1 VGDAVMKCQICR
13 RYVRLPNCPQLKLH
27 NAGTF
32 NQCVPADLFMLWDQK
47 FLFMVDEATRYKVA
61 VAVDSREAEELQ
73 RKMLHHWMRFFGTR
87 AALIMDQETSLMSHE
102 TCAKFERLN
111 IKETERNN
119 TWSRDTSA

>member
-1 VGDAVMKCQICR
+1 MPVEVPNLVGDAVMKCQICR

-61 VAVDSREAEELQ
+61 VAVTHEKLKNSNGRC
-73 RKMLHHWMRFFGTR
+73 FTIGCV
-87 AALIMDQETSLMSHE
+87 SLEHVLLSSW
-102 TCAKFERLN
+102 
-111 IKETERNN
+111 IKKP
-119 TWSRDTSA
+119 A